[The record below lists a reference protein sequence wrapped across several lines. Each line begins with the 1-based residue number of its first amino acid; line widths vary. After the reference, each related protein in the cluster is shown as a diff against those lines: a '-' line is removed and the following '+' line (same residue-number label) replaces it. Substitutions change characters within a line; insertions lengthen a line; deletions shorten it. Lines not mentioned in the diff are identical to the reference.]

1 MLQNSVMFFILKIF
15 NQLKVIMLL
24 LRSKW
29 NGFKCFLL
37 FSIDIIPRSFARNS
51 IWEPQFNETMYFVK
65 KSVVDKFY
73 ECTETSHC
81 LAFAESDA

>member
-1 MLQNSVMFFILKIF
+1 
-15 NQLKVIMLL
+15 
-24 LRSKW
+24 
-29 NGFKCFLL
+29 
-37 FSIDIIPRSFARNS
+37 
-51 IWEPQFNETMYFVK
+51 MYFVK